1 MAEVH
6 IIDIDGEQWDIKD
19 LPLTQRVIT
28 LEEDNVEIKNNISD
42 LQNDKKNIKAE
53 SFNGNLN
60 DLSSNNIPAGI
71 EKNYYINTNCEN
83 VPNFPGSSVTITN
96 CYLRILRSFRYLMQE
111 IEYVYYSSSVGW
123 VYLKY
128 RRFQIDGVWLSWKIV
143 ETENIQQ

>member
-6 IIDIDGEQWDIKD
+6 IVDIDGEQWDIKD
-19 LPLTQRVIT
+19 LPLTQRVTT

-42 LQNDKKNIKAE
+42 LQNDKKNIRAE

-60 DLSSNNIPAGI
+60 DLSSTNIPTGI
-71 EKNYYINTNCEN
+71 EKNYYINTSCEN
-83 VPNFPGSSVTITN
+83 VPDFPSSSVTITN

-111 IEYVYYSSSVGW
+111 IEYVYYSLSVGW

-128 RRFQIDGVWLSWKIV
+128 RRFQIDNAWLSWKIV